1 MSVCNINTPSI
12 KEKLAE
18 IRKYYESNM
27 DNMTDEQHIQM
38 TQLLNDVKEGVTDNL
53 GNIYAQAASS
63 NNIQEIESS
72 IRASS
77 IGTVFD
83 RTKVRASTS
92 PTTYANLMTAAAS
105 VEQGMKNVFRRDKY
119 DASRFLRLVGFDQL
133 LQDFAKMQKA
143 NDDFQRE
150 LGKKLRSYKLGG
162 KFKPLYRHFTTIK
175 GANELGIIAHLI
187 KINEDNP
194 DNFSERK
201 AQIYHTIAAL
211 SRIGSSSNGRER
223 VIQEIVDD
231 MGLNDIKTRD
241 EFMEM
246 VQNRFPQHLEM
257 VNWTVSKYQEVFQQ
271 HADISR
277 EYFNIILKPQQNY
290 TPDTIQKIDYG
301 SGKTMYNRSEG
312 ELVDNLL
319 DNNFEPKF
327 MRGPMSRATEQ
338 LEDYVE
344 LDNNMFHSFDF
355 VLNNSNKFSQVLKD
369 IYLTPS
375 LAIYDQTLNSEQ
387 GKAML
392 ENIAYDGSER
402 SFIKNRLNIAVKNM
416 VDNRREQEVLKL
428 DALSRLSNR
437 MAKLAAVRALGRTA
451 QVALQVV
458 PAAIKT
464 MAFISISSTNAAG
477 TIRHMINSS
486 PHAEQFLQDHSTAAY
501 RGVSA
506 QADVSTSSTAKE
518 ESYYKTLLKAP
529 IRFLVDELGEKI
541 YLDNLL
547 VKPDRFVA
555 KRSWLAFYAEHV
567 KNTEGREV
575 NWSTEKA
582 NKDAIAYANSQVST
596 MMNASIYE
604 TMGTFFTTKSG
615 IIQFA
620 RRIFLPFASMQQNN
634 RNAMYSAAY
643 SLFSRNGTMTSSD
656 KYIAPENRNGSHRR
670 EAAAIIAAN
679 LSELIAFNSLRA
691 AIGMFMKDAFEERIA
706 ALVGLSFDM
715 DDEDDKMYDN
725 LIRGFATSLASD
737 LSPLPVIDQM
747 LISGING
754 IWNKAG
760 DNHPMVKWINRE
772 IFNKKQD
779 DLMYTVSDGQSMG
792 MYDVVL
798 DDFYLFGEMLMSLE
812 GGQRKRGGM
821 FEEGERLTAKQER
834 SLEAILTLTM
844 LSYFTPSDFNSSIDR
859 MYKRIKYYRE
869 NETRTFEEVLGSDDF
884 KTTIYDN
891 TDF

>member
-271 HADISR
+271 H
-277 EYFNIILKPQQNY
+277 
-290 TPDTIQKIDYG
+290 
-301 SGKTMYNRSEG
+301 
-312 ELVDNLL
+312 
-319 DNNFEPKF
+319 
-327 MRGPMSRATEQ
+327 
-338 LEDYVE
+338 
-344 LDNNMFHSFDF
+344 
-355 VLNNSNKFSQVLKD
+355 
-369 IYLTPS
+369 
-375 LAIYDQTLNSEQ
+375 
-387 GKAML
+387 
-392 ENIAYDGSER
+392 
-402 SFIKNRLNIAVKNM
+402 
-416 VDNRREQEVLKL
+416 
-428 DALSRLSNR
+428 
-437 MAKLAAVRALGRTA
+437 
-451 QVALQVV
+451 
-458 PAAIKT
+458 
-464 MAFISISSTNAAG
+464 
-477 TIRHMINSS
+477 
-486 PHAEQFLQDHSTAAY
+486 
-501 RGVSA
+501 
-506 QADVSTSSTAKE
+506 
-518 ESYYKTLLKAP
+518 
-529 IRFLVDELGEKI
+529 
-541 YLDNLL
+541 
-547 VKPDRFVA
+547 
-555 KRSWLAFYAEHV
+555 
-567 KNTEGREV
+567 
-575 NWSTEKA
+575 
-582 NKDAIAYANSQVST
+582 
-596 MMNASIYE
+596 
-604 TMGTFFTTKSG
+604 G
-615 IIQFA
+615 IC
-620 RRIFLPFASMQQNN
+620 R
-634 RNAMYSAAY
+634 
-643 SLFSRNGTMTSSD
+643 
-656 KYIAPENRNGSHRR
+656 
-670 EAAAIIAAN
+670 
-679 LSELIAFNSLRA
+679 
-691 AIGMFMKDAFEERIA
+691 
-706 ALVGLSFDM
+706 
-715 DDEDDKMYDN
+715 
-725 LIRGFATSLASD
+725 
-737 LSPLPVIDQM
+737 
-747 LISGING
+747 
-754 IWNKAG
+754 
-760 DNHPMVKWINRE
+760 
-772 IFNKKQD
+772 
-779 DLMYTVSDGQSMG
+779 
-792 MYDVVL
+792 
-798 DDFYLFGEMLMSLE
+798 
-812 GGQRKRGGM
+812 
-821 FEEGERLTAKQER
+821 
-834 SLEAILTLTM
+834 
-844 LSYFTPSDFNSSIDR
+844 
-859 MYKRIKYYRE
+859 
-869 NETRTFEEVLGSDDF
+869 
-884 KTTIYDN
+884 
-891 TDF
+891 